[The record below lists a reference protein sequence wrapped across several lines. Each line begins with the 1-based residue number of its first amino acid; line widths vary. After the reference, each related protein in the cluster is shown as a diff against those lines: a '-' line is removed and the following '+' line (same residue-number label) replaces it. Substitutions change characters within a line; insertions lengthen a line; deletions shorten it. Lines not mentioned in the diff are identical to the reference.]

1 MLTRLL
7 LISLALTAS
16 LAVRAELPADFTIA
30 VLGDDVA
37 SADILVL
44 NDATDFSLTWGPESG
59 EGYAGISAQR
69 LNRKFDDMTYSP
81 AVIFRLLSHKNGKTD
96 VLAEQ
101 QTACDGDMCGIRVYT
116 NGRIT
121 KITGGHSEPL
131 FADGSVRVHVPLAAG
146 TVFKVH
152 APEKSNTVI
161 ARRDIAERVTIRPAL
176 FSDTQA
182 LAEHIAASRD
192 SLEGYWQYLDRNIS
206 KSGVDFASGYR
217 IATVRDGNSY
227 QILYLGEDNGAWKP
241 LMVKGLLH
249 PTIFINHFDLEWLD
263 AQRLNHFTHETSA
276 TISESESILTLSFPL
291 FGARVRFRRIPA
303 GAAVR
308 Q

>member
-16 LAVRAELPADFTIA
+16 LALRAEEYADSTVA

-37 SADILVL
+37 SADIHVL
-44 NDATDFSLTWGPESG
+44 NDATDFSLTWGTDSG
-59 EGYAGISAQR
+59 DSYTGISAQR

-81 AVIFRLLSHKNGKTD
+81 TVIFRLLSHKNGKTD
-96 VLAEQ
+96 VLAEHRSK
-101 QTACDGDMCGIRVYT
+101 CDGDMCGIRVYT
-116 NGRIT
+116 NGKIT
-121 KITGGHSEPL
+121 KISGGHSEPL
-131 FADGSVRVHVPLAAG
+131 FADGDVRVPVPLAAG

-161 ARRDIAERVTIRPAL
+161 ARRDIAERVTIRPPL
-176 FSDTQA
+176 FADTEA
-182 LAEHIAASRD
+182 LAKHLVASRD

-206 KSGVDFASGYR
+206 KGGVDFASGYR
-217 IATVRDGNSY
+217 IATVRDGDCY
-227 QILYLGEDNGAWKP
+227 QVVYLGEDNGAWKP

-263 AQRLNHFTHETSA
+263 AQRLNNFTHETSA

-291 FGARVRFRRIPA
+291 FGAQVRFRRIPA
-303 GAAVR
+303 GASVR
-308 Q
+308 